1 MRGDR
6 PIGPW
11 TRCAGSG
18 FTPHARGSTRIFPLY
33 PIDRTVYPAC
43 AGIDHATTR
52 KNSARGGLPRMRGDR
67 PSALSVTRNRA
78 PFTPHARGSTHAT
91 SAPSLHSAVYP
102 ACAGIDLK
110 SSPASSAW
118 GSLPRMRGDRPRF
131 KVPCEGVFRFTPHAR
146 GSTLRL
152 IGLPSRWIVYPA
164 CAGIDRYHL

>member
-6 PIGPW
+6 PASFRCTPSTGP
-11 TRCAGSG
+11 
-18 FTPHARGSTRIFPLY
+18 FTPHARGSTTPRPAKTV
-33 PIDRTVYPAC
+33 PEAVYPAC
-43 AGIDHATTR
+43 AGIDQVRSVLPETAHR
-52 KNSARGGLPRMRGDR
+52 LPRMRGDR
-67 PSALSVTRNRA
+67 PRRRWLHKV
-78 PFTPHARGSTHAT
+78 PWWFTPHARGSTHAT